1 MEAQRIIELE
11 EQYIL
16 STYRRPDFVLERG
29 EGVWLYDSEGRRY
42 LDAVAGIAV
51 NALGHG
57 DPELLAALAKQS
69 QKLIHVSNLYHT
81 EPHVLLAQAL
91 VENSFADKV
100 FFCNSGTEAI
110 EGALKFARKWAR
122 NERGD
127 GAHGIVA
134 FDGSFHGRT
143 FGALSVTATEKYRK
157 PFEPLVPGV
166 RFAPFNDV
174 AAAREAIDGHTCAV
188 VVEPVQGE
196 SGVHPSGVEFLRALR
211 DRCDEVGA
219 LLIFDEIQCGLGRTG
234 YLWAHQ
240 ACEVTPDIMTLAK
253 PLAGGLPI
261 GAILLT
267 ERVAEVMVPGDHGST
282 FAAGPLVCSAASAVF
297 RRVSDEAFLARV
309 REVGAYLGAGLRKL
323 AGEVPG
329 VKEVRGLG
337 LMWGVEIEGQARD
350 VIAAGYEQGI
360 IVAPAQ
366 DHVLRLVP
374 PLIIE
379 KEHIDLLLER
389 LGAAMVQQSETRIH

>member
-1 MEAQRIIELE
+1 MEAQQIVELE
-11 EQYIL
+11 KRYIL
-16 STYRRPDFVLERG
+16 NTYRRPDFVLERG

-57 DPELLAALAKQS
+57 DPELLAALAAQAR
-69 QKLIHVSNLYHT
+69 KLIHVSNLYQT
-81 EPHVLLAQAL
+81 EPQVLLAQAL

-122 NERGD
+122 SGRGD
-127 GAHGIVA
+127 DAHDVVA
-134 FDGSFHGRT
+134 FAGSFHGRT
-143 FGALSVTATEKYRK
+143 FGALSVTATEKYRR
-157 PFEPLVPGV
+157 PYEPLVPGV

-174 AAAREAIDGHTCAV
+174 AAAWAAIDGHTCAV
-188 VVEPVQGE
+188 VVEPIQGE
-196 SGVHPSGVEFLRALR
+196 SGIRLAEVEFLRALR
-211 DRCDEVGA
+211 ERCDEVGA
-219 LLIFDEIQCGLGRTG
+219 LLIFDEVQCGLGRTG

-240 ACEVTPDIMTLAK
+240 AYGVTPDIMALAK
-253 PLAGGLPI
+253 PLAGGLPM

-267 ERVAEVMVPGDHGST
+267 GRVAEVMGPGDHGST
-282 FAAGPLVCSAASAVF
+282 FAAGPLVCSVAGVVF
-297 RRVSDEAFLARV
+297 RRLSDEAFLAHV
-309 REVGAYLGAGLRKL
+309 REVGAYLGAGLKKL
-323 AGEVPG
+323 ADEVPG
-329 VKEVRGLG
+329 VKEVRGRG
-337 LMWGVEIEGQARD
+337 LMWGVEIEGLAKD
-350 VIAAGYEQGI
+350 AIAAGYEQGI

-379 KEHIDLLLER
+379 KEQVDLLLER
-389 LGAAMVQQSETRIH
+389 LAKSVKKGGEE